1 MIQLLAAEA
10 VHLPLQI
17 KKTEKVNA
25 VAFRN
30 AAKVQELEM
39 PATTKSN
46 LLVAFSTHR

>member
-30 AAKVQELEM
+30 AAKVPELEM
-39 PATTKSN
+39 PAASN
-46 LLVAFSTHR
+46 RICWWHSPYA